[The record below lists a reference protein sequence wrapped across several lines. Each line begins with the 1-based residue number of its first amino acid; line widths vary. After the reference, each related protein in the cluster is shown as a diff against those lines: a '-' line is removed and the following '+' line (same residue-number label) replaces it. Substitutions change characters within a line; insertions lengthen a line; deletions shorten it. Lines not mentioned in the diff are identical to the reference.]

1 MFSALSET
9 NLIIL
14 PFPKWQILESSK
26 LKEFADDNCKS
37 DENGGVFQNG
47 RKHCGKR
54 RNCSLRGI
62 SPFPQCFHKTF
73 TAHMQK
79 QGLVWE
85 RVKPHLFLALR
96 FRSLEFCH
104 MVKGM
109 YAIYNGLSYRS
120 SKDSK

>member
-1 MFSALSET
+1 MVENTVGKGEIAHY
-9 NLIIL
+9 
-14 PFPKWQILESSK
+14 Q
-26 LKEFADDNCKS
+26 EF
-37 DENGGVFQNG
+37 
-47 RKHCGKR
+47 
-54 RNCSLRGI
+54 LL
-62 SPFPQCFHKTF
+62 PQCFHKTF

-96 FRSLEFCH
+96 FRSLKFCH